1 MIDPEEYEDPLAEK
15 ETTETKA
22 PLAHDSGDDDKSD
35 DLVGR
40 EIEETAPSSSWAT
53 TIWEYS
59 MYAIAGV
66 LFVFGLMI
74 WQYSLATVLSN
85 QRIPSILDA
94 PCFFT
99 FLLLGVIF
107 LALGF
112 SVRELEIEEAE
123 ESEKETGKASTTGD
137 SPPVSHLPIHD
148 DISLRDLDFEN
159 EREKRVFEKLL
170 TKEEPGN
177 THRKRV

>member
-1 MIDPEEYEDPLAEK
+1 MIDPEEYEDPLAEE

-22 PLAHDSGDDDKSD
+22 SLAHDSGDDDKSD

-40 EIEETAPSSSWAT
+40 EPEETAPSSSWAT

-112 SVRELEIEEAE
+112 SVREIEEAE
-123 ESEKETGKASTTGD
+123 EREKETRKASTTRD
-137 SPPVSHLPIHD
+137 SPQVSHLPIHD
-148 DISLRDLDFEN
+148 DISLRNLDFEN
-159 EREKRVFEKLL
+159 ERERRVFEKLL
-170 TKEEPGN
+170 PGEETGSTN
-177 THRKRV
+177 RKRE